1 MQMLILGMHRS
12 GTSMATKII
21 EMMGVS
27 LGKEGNFGD
36 NEDNPRGFWER
47 EDVAKCNALL
57 LRAFD
62 PAWHKLNFSKW
73 LADWIK
79 KEPEYTHEQLSEK
92 IKSIIR
98 LMNAQKQWAIK
109 DPQMCLTLK
118 YWSPMLGN
126 PLCII
131 LSRNPLESVS
141 SLMIRKYDKFTS
153 DELGLALWEYHAVGI
168 IKNAAQL
175 PKVFVRHEE
184 LMADP
189 VNTTANL
196 YDDLFAR
203 NVEGIT
209 LPSREQI
216 LEFIDPSL
224 YRAKDDGSRTL
235 TPHQQRLYAMLRG
248 EEEFDTSVE
257 LSEESKHIML
267 SK

>member
-1 MQMLILGMHRS
+1 MTQLIVLGMHRS
-12 GTSMATKII
+12 GTSALTRVIN
-21 EMMGVS
+21 MMGAFFAHES
-27 LGKEGNFGD
+27 FALPSNSA
-36 NEDNPRGFWER
+36 NPKGFWER
-47 EDVAKCNALL
+47 ADVMYANNAIFFRQSCEWNKLAKWCFNQKTS
-57 LRAFD
+57 D
-62 PAWHKLNFSKW
+62 GEHKIRQIVVHLNQHQPW
-73 LADWIK
+73 V
-79 KEPEYTHEQLSEK
+79 
-92 IKSIIR
+92 
-98 LMNAQKQWAIK
+98 IK
-109 DPQMCLTLK
+109 DPRMCLTLMH
-118 YWSPMLGN
+118 WLPFLNTPVAVVM
-126 PLCII
+126 
-131 LSRNPLESVS
+131 SRNPKEVAM
-141 SLMIRKYDKFTS
+141 SLNMRDTMRI
-153 DELGLALWEYHAVGI
+153 EHGLALWEYHAVGI

-196 YDDLFAR
+196 YDDLCSR

-235 TPHQQRLYAMLRG
+235 TPHQQWLYAMLRG

-257 LSEESKHIML
+257 VSEESKHIML